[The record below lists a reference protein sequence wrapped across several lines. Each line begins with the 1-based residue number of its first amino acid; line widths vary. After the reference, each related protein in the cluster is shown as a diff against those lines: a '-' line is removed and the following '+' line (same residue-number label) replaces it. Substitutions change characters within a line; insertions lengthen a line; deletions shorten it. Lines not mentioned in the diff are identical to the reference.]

1 MFSAIPSSMC
11 WPFRPSDHF
20 CIETTFSERN
30 TSSRSARSKMPRW
43 FTQPP
48 RLVETVTSGEVVT
61 MRSASVLSPLPSSFR
76 MRPKASCVD
85 MRGPGRSGSASGS
98 GTRGAEGRPGLRMKG
113 AAAMKASSV
122 FSSTS
127 RPAKRDHSAPSPTPI
142 AARKSAI
149 WSSFMMPA

>member
-1 MFSAIPSSMC
+1 MPSSMC
-11 WPFRPSDHF
+11 WPFRLSDHF

-30 TSSRSARSKMPRW
+30 TSSLSARSKMPRW

-61 MRSASVLSPLPSSFR
+61 MRSASALSPLPSSFR

-85 MRGPGRSGSASGS
+85 MRWPGRKGSASGS
-98 GTRGAEGRPGLRMKG
+98 GTGGAECRPGLRLKG
-113 AAAMKASSV
+113 AAAMNASRV
-122 FSSTS
+122 SSPTS
-127 RPAKRDHSAPSPTPI
+127 RPAKRDHSAPSSTCM

-149 WSSFMMPA
+149 CSSVMMPA